1 MAKNPEEL
9 YEQKEFERRNYARLT
24 DDQKKIKLLKKQLKN
39 AQDSVQYYEAE
50 VAELEEQLNFTRSVN
65 SQLDNDLEKLILQQ
79 DQVNGIIR
87 DVKTGK
93 ISDAMFKSDVIS
105 VMGWKR

>member
-1 MAKNPEEL
+1 MPLNVEDKF
-9 YEQKEFERRNYARLT
+9 EQEEFEKKHYARLT

-65 SQLDNDLEKLILQQ
+65 SQLDNDLEKLILQR
-79 DQVNGIIR
+79 DQVRGIIR
-87 DVKTGK
+87 DVKTKK
-93 ISDAMFKSDVIS
+93 ISDAMFKSNVITA
-105 VMGWKR
+105 MGWRR